1 MLDNVCISYPIR
13 RILCYD
19 NARLLLK
26 GLINLT
32 KKKSFRFLLYA
43 VLVFTLIFLVNL
55 TAFIFKPIGL
65 LIAAIAVPI
74 IGAGILFY
82 VTNPLV
88 NLLERFKIKRIFGIF
103 IVFILLILFGFFS
116 VYFIIPP
123 IEEQFSLLIKSAP
136 QMLDSFE
143 EVWSIWQNRQE
154 YLPESFE
161 DSIQNIINNFDMYA
175 EQVVGSLFSFIGSF
189 VSFIFA
195 LVLIPF
201 FLFFMLKDGHK
212 FIPFISSFLSES
224 KANSLKTL
232 FKNINTVLSSF
243 IQGQLLVS
251 LGVGTMLLIGYWIVG
266 LNYALMFAVFGL
278 FMNLIPF
285 IGPWLSAIPAVIV
298 GFFQDPMV
306 GVWTAII
313 MIVAQQIESS
323 LLSPNIMGK
332 VLKLHP
338 LTVITVILAAG
349 AMAGFLGILFAVPA
363 YAVAKT
369 IVTHFYQL
377 YTEHQ
382 RPAGERNLF

>member
-1 MLDNVCISYPIR
+1 M
-13 RILCYD
+13 
-19 NARLLLK
+19 
-26 GLINLT
+26 T
-32 KKKSFRFLLYA
+32 QKKSFRFLLYG
-43 VLVFTLIFLVNL
+43 VLVFTLIYLISL
-55 TAFIFKPIGL
+55 TAFVFKPVGL
-65 LIAAIAVPI
+65 LLTSIAVPI
-74 IGAGILFY
+74 IGAGLLFY
-82 VTNPLV
+82 ITNPLV
-88 NLLERFKIKRIFGIF
+88 NLLERFKVKRVFGII
-103 IVFILLILFGFFS
+103 IVFLLMIALGFFS
-116 VYFIIPP
+116 VYFVIPP
-123 IEEQFSLLIKSAP
+123 IQDQFLRLVETFP
-136 QMLDSFE
+136 QIIAWFE
-143 EVWSIWQNRQE
+143 DLWVFWQNRQD
-154 YLPESFE
+154 YIPESIV
-161 DSIQNIINNFDMYA
+161 DTIQNVIDNIDVYA
-175 EQVVGSLFSFIGSF
+175 EQIVGSLFSFLGSF

-212 FIPFISSFLSES
+212 FIPFVTGFLSRS
-224 KANSLKTL
+224 KAQSLKTL
-232 FKNINTVLSSF
+232 LTNINDVLSSF

-251 LGVGTMLLIGYWIVG
+251 LCVGVMLLIGYWIVG

-313 MIVAQQIESS
+313 MIIAQQVESS
-323 LLSPNIMGK
+323 LISPNIMGK

-349 AMAGFLGILFAVPA
+349 AIGGFLGILFAVPA

-369 IVTHFYQL
+369 IVTHFYHI
-377 YTEHQ
+377 YTDNH

>member
-1 MLDNVCISYPIR
+1 MFTFNILA
-13 RILCYD
+13 ILCYD
-19 NARLLLK
+19 NARLLSK
-26 GLINLT
+26 GMMKLT

-43 VLVFTLIFLVNL
+43 VLIFALIYLLSL

-65 LIAAIAVPI
+65 LIAAIATPI
-74 IGAGILFY
+74 VGAGLLFY

-88 NLLERFKIKRIFGIF
+88 NLLERFKIKRIFGI
-103 IVFILLILFGFFS
+103 ILVFLLLIALIFFS
-116 VYFIIPP
+116 IYFVIPP
-123 IEEQFSLLIKSAP
+123 IQEQFARLVESAP
-136 QMLDSFE
+136 QMMASFE
-143 EVWSIWQNRQE
+143 ELWSIWQNRQE
-154 YLPESFE
+154 YLPASFE
-161 DSIQNIINNFDMYA
+161 ESIQNIIDNLDMYT
-175 EQVVGSLFSFIGSF
+175 EQIVGSLFSFIGSF

-212 FIPFISSFLSES
+212 FVPFITGFLSES
-224 KANSLKTL
+224 KANSLKVL
-232 FKNINTVLSSF
+232 LKNINIVLSSF

-251 LGVGTMLLIGYWIVG
+251 LSVGIMLLIGYWIVG

-285 IGPWLSAIPAVIV
+285 IGPWLSAIPAVVV
-298 GFFQDPMV
+298 GFFQEPMV

-313 MIVAQQIESS
+313 MIAAQQIESS

-369 IVTHFYQL
+369 IATHFYHL

-382 RPAGERNLF
+382 RPTGERNLF